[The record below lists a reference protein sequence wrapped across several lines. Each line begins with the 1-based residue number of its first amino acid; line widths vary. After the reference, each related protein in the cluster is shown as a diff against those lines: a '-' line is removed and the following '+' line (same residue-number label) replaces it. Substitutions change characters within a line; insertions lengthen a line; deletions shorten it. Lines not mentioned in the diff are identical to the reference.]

1 VDGADGVA
9 ESEGAEAVGAEA
21 TEAAEAGRAVVVEG
35 GEREGEGEEEW
46 RGGGLRTAV
55 REPSYGQLRRVR
67 EQLQRPAR
75 TWSLEM
81 GGRLL
86 LRRTGGLGLGFGLGL
101 GPGFGLG
108 LGFGFGFGWE
118 RAVAAHG

>member
-1 VDGADGVA
+1 MDGVA

-21 TEAAEAGRAVVVEG
+21 TEAAEAGQVVLVEEG
-35 GEREGEGEEEW
+35 AGEAEGEEEW
-46 RGGGLRTAV
+46 GGGGLRTAV

-67 EQLQRPAR
+67 EQLQRPGR
-75 TWSLEM
+75 TWSLEL

-101 GPGFGLG
+101 GLG
-108 LGFGFGFGWE
+108 LGFGLGWE